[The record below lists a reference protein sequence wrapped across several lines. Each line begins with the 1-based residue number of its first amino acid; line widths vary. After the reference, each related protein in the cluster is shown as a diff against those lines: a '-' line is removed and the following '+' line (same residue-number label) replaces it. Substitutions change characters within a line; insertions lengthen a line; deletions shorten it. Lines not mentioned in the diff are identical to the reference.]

1 MLPVLFT
8 IGTLPVRA
16 NFVFSTLG
24 FLVCL
29 WVGSH
34 LAQRTGYSHRQV
46 LWFFAGLL
54 LSAFLVGM
62 LNAWL
67 FNLPSILRYPDW
79 RKLVFSGWVSHGGI
93 LGALLFCRLA
103 PRLSWQDMQQ
113 RTDLIALMLPLYEG
127 VYRIG
132 CLLNGCCYGIPYTG
146 FDAMYLPGELGVWEL
161 RFPTQALYSLLGFG
175 LFLLLLWLRGKKVW
189 QGQLAGVYLVLYGFA
204 RFAIDAMRGDAISLG
219 MINLH
224 QAADLV
230 LFLAGILS
238 WIIHHRIMQHQEHE
252 KSD

>member
-8 IGTLPVRA
+8 LGTLPVRA

-34 LAQRTGYSHRQV
+34 LAQRTGYSRRQV
-46 LWFFAGLL
+46 LWFFAGLIV
-54 LSAFLVGM
+54 SAFLVGM

-67 FNLPSILRYPDW
+67 FNLPSILRYPHW
-79 RKLVFSGWVSHGGI
+79 RKLIFSGWVSHGGI
-93 LGALLFCRLA
+93 LGALLFCQLA
-103 PRLSWQDMQQ
+103 PHLSRQDVQQ

-127 VYRIG
+127 IYRIG
-132 CLLNGCCYGIPYTG
+132 CLLNGCCYGKPYTG
-146 FDAMYLPGELGVWEL
+146 LGAMLLPGELGNWEL

-175 LFLLLLWLRGKKVW
+175 LFLLLLWLRGKIVR
-189 QGQLAGVYLVLYGFA
+189 QGRLAVVYLVLYGIG
-204 RFAIDAMRGDAISLG
+204 RFAIDTMRGDAISLG

-224 QAADLV
+224 QAAD
-230 LFLAGILS
+230 ILLILMGLS
-238 WIIHHRIMQHQEHE
+238 V
-252 KSD
+252 